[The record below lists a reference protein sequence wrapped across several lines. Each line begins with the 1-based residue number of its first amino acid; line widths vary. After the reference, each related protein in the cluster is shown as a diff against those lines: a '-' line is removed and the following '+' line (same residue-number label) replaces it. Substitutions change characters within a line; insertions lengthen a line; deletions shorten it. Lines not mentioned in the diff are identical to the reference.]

1 MCYYVYIIQS
11 LKDGKYYIGSSS
23 NVVERLKYHNAG
35 LQRST
40 RNRTPFILV
49 YSEEVENKGA
59 ALIREKQIKS
69 YKGGEGF
76 KKLLLRK

>member
-1 MCYYVYIIQS
+1 MWYYVYIIQS

-23 NVVERLKYHNAG
+23 NVVERLNYHNAG

-49 YSEEVENKGA
+49 YTEEVENKEA

>member
-1 MCYYVYIIQS
+1 MWYYVYIIQS

-23 NVVERLKYHNAG
+23 NVVERLKYHNVG

-49 YSEEVENKGA
+49 YSEEVENKEA